1 MTNVE
6 KRVVLLS
13 SAACFFVERVG
24 YLRSILIATLGAS
37 MCIVLCV
44 FGSTSLAFILPLT
57 GFFLSI
63 IFPTIT
69 AAVSDVHPDNTATI
83 LGLLFTFAGVGGI
96 LGPWLIGL
104 ASDSVGLSLGFG
116 VNLIYC
122 ILLLIAI
129 LFLIKETSHDG
140 QGT

>member
-1 MTNVE
+1 MTSVE

-24 YLRSILIATLGAS
+24 YLRSTLIAAVGAAICIALG
-37 MCIVLCV
+37 V
-44 FGSTSLAFILPLT
+44 FSSASLAFSLPVA

-63 IFPTIT
+63 IFPTLT
-69 AAVSDVHPDNTATI
+69 AAVSEVHPDNTATI
-83 LGLLFTFAGVGGI
+83 LGLLFTFAGVGGK

-104 ASDSVGLSLGFG
+104 ASDSVGLTLGLG

-122 ILLLIAI
+122 ILLMVAI
-129 LFLIKETSHDG
+129 LFLIKETDHDG
-140 QGT
+140 KSS